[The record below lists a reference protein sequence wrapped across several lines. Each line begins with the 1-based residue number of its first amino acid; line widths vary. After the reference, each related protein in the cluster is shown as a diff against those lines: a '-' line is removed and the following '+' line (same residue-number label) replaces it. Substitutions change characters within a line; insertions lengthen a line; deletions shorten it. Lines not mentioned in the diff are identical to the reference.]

1 MRGTGVGGA
10 ISRVLFDRL
19 STVRWS
25 SLWGGC
31 RQPPRAAYPQLERP
45 GTEPRCLFGLA
56 PTGGYRATTVAGR
69 AVGSYPTFSP
79 LPLDRGRSVFCVTF
93 RRLTAPRRYLAVSP
107 MELGLSSESPNP
119 AATRD
124 HPAPPI
130 PVQQEAIGFEAP
142 PARQEPS
149 TPYFSRAKR
158 RTRCQVL
165 SFPAEAPDR
174 RASSQNPL
182 FSRKARGRRAAQPDG
197 TTSRGTSSNALSTL
211 IPLPR

>member
-1 MRGTGVGGA
+1 LRGTGVGGA

-79 LPLDRGRSVFCVTF
+79 LPLDRGRSVFCGPF

-107 MELGLSSESPNP
+107 VELGLSSERPTLQRPATIPPHQYPSIKKLSVLRLPRQGRSPQLLISRGLSD
-119 AATRD
+119 ARGATCC
-124 HPAPPI
+124 
-130 PVQQEAIGFEAP
+130 PV
-142 PARQEPS
+142 R
-149 TPYFSRAKR
+149 RKR
-158 RTRCQVL
+158 RTAGHRAKTRC
-165 SFPAEAPDR
+165 SP
-174 RASSQNPL
+174 
-182 FSRKARGRRAAQPDG
+182 
-197 TTSRGTSSNALSTL
+197 
-211 IPLPR
+211 